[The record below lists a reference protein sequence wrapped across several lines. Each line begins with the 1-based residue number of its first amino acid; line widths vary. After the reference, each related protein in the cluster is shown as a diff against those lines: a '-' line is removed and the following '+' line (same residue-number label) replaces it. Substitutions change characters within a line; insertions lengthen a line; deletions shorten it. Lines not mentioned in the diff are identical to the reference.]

1 MVGIHGEAMYT
12 ALTLRSAC
20 SPVDLQRR
28 PQAAQSPNPPQRKQ
42 NSPAPGPKPGGGA
55 GAEGRAAAAA
65 RRPKAAEAS
74 PPTLVARSK
83 TGERGDGGGVA
94 PEEPTA
100 TTPKKWDGGS
110 LPEGPPAAAAAR
122 DGAARAQGG
131 AAEPRSGRA
140 GFCPPLTTPSAQ
152 AGAAAAEKGQS
163 R

>member
-1 MVGIHGEAMYT
+1 MTIQSTTRY
-12 ALTLRSAC
+12 SAAR
-20 SPVDLQRR
+20 QRR
-28 PQAAQSPNPPQRKQ
+28 RYIYTRRSENKIAPPRGQNRGAGPERRGAPPQRR
-42 NSPAPGPKPGGGA
+42 GGQ
-55 GAEGRAAAAA
+55 
-65 RRPKAAEAS
+65 RPLEQA
-74 PPTLVARSK
+74 PPTLAARSK

-140 GFCPPLTTPSAQ
+140 GFCPQRTPPTAQ
-152 AGAAAAEKGQS
+152 AGAAGAVKGQS